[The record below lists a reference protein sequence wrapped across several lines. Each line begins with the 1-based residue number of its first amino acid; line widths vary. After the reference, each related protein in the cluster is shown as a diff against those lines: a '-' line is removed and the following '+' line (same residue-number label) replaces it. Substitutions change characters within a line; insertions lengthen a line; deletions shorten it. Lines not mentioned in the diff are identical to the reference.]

1 MYRDAKTSTRLALQ
15 IAAGVI
21 ETDYRLDD
29 HARVSQFIN
38 RIRMARSE
46 FHILNYSL
54 TGMIEIERSYQSVRT
69 PNISRVSIAFVL
81 LASHAAIC
89 VGAQAH
95 AEPVLRPPANIPM
108 SSGLGHNPQEVTG
121 SVTPAAFSANRS
133 PLANHL
139 RRRVVYSGYE
149 APGTIIVDTDKT
161 VLLLVLGKGQAIS
174 YGVGVG
180 RDGFRWSGGQVIT
193 RMAASPESIR
203 RRRVE
208 RQPYLPRFMA
218 GGPSNPM
225 GARALYL
232 GNSVYRIHGTN
243 DPSTI
248 GQFVSSG
255 CIRLLNEDIED
266 LYARVT
272 VGTRIRVLPSARHF
286 TS

>member
-1 MYRDAKTSTRLALQ
+1 MTR
-15 IAAGVI
+15 I
-21 ETDYRLDD
+21 
-29 HARVSQFIN
+29 
-38 RIRMARSE
+38 
-46 FHILNYSL
+46 
-54 TGMIEIERSYQSVRT
+54 
-69 PNISRVSIAFVL
+69 SIAFVL
-81 LASHAAIC
+81 LALHPTIY
-89 VGAQAH
+89 VGVQAH
-95 AEPVLRPPANIPM
+95 AEPVLRPPANVPM
-108 SSGLGHNPQEVTG
+108 SSGMNSNAQEVTG

-133 PLANHL
+133 QLANHL
-139 RRRVVYSGYE
+139 RRQLVAYSGIE

-161 VLLLVLGKGQAIS
+161 ILLLILGNGQAIS

-193 RMAASPESIR
+193 RMAAWPDWNPPSEM
-203 RRRVE
+203 VD

-218 GGPSNPM
+218 GGASNPM

-272 VGTRIRVLPSARHF
+272 VGTRVKVLPSTRHF
-286 TS
+286 AS

>member
-1 MYRDAKTSTRLALQ
+1 
-15 IAAGVI
+15 
-21 ETDYRLDD
+21 
-29 HARVSQFIN
+29 
-38 RIRMARSE
+38 
-46 FHILNYSL
+46 
-54 TGMIEIERSYQSVRT
+54 MIEIGDHIKAFG
-69 PNISRVSIAFVL
+69 PNMTRISIAFVL
-81 LASHAAIC
+81 LALHPTIY

-95 AEPVLRPPANIPM
+95 AEPVLRPPANVPM
-108 SSGLGHNPQEVTG
+108 SSGMNSNAQEVTG
-121 SVTPAAFSANRS
+121 SVTPAAFSANRAQ
-133 PLANHL
+133 LANHL
-139 RRRVVYSGYE
+139 RRQLVAYSGIE
-149 APGTIIVDTDKT
+149 APGTIIVDTDQT
-161 VLLLVLGKGQAIS
+161 VLLLVLGNGQAIR

-193 RMAASPESIR
+193 RMAAWPDWNPPSEM
-203 RRRVE
+203 VE

-272 VGTRIRVLPSARHF
+272 VGTRVKVLPSTRHF
-286 TS
+286 AS